1 MEAVKRGVMMNRK
14 NFGGLAVAGTL
25 VALGVFAAGCG
36 DRTTRVE
43 TGGGVSQ
50 TGISVTGEGK
60 VSGKPDVAK
69 LTLGV
74 TAESNTVQQAR
85 DQAANSLDGIVAS
98 LKKNGVAEKDLQ
110 TQQLNIEP
118 QYNYNNGDQKLRG
131 FRVTNVLN
139 VTLRDIN
146 KTSQVVDD
154 AVKAGGNETTI
165 QGLAFTIDNPEDLKK
180 QAREKAVADAKAK
193 AQTLAQVA
201 GVSIGAAMNI
211 SENSNT
217 PVFYDTRSAAGALA
231 APDVAKSTP
240 IQPGE
245 LDVTVNVAITWAIK

>member
-1 MEAVKRGVMMNRK
+1 MNDRRHFAGFAVVA
-14 NFGGLAVAGTL
+14 AV
-25 VALGVFAAGCG
+25 VVLGVLAAGCG

-43 TGGGVSQ
+43 TSGGQMQ

-74 TAESNTVQQAR
+74 TAEADTVQKAR
-85 DQAANSLDGIVAS
+85 DQAAGSLDGIVKS
-98 LKKNGVAEKDLQ
+98 LKNNGVADKDIQ
-110 TQQLNIEP
+110 TQQLNIQP
-118 QYNYNNGDQKLRG
+118 QYDYKDGNQKLRG
-131 FRVTNVLN
+131 FQVTNILN

-154 AVKAGGNETTI
+154 AVRAGGNDTTI
-165 QGLAFTIDNPEDLKK
+165 QGLAFTIDNPDALKK

-193 AQTLAQVA
+193 AETLAQVA
-201 GVSIGAAMNI
+201 GVGIGAAMSI
-211 SENSNT
+211 SESSNT
-217 PVFYDTRSAAGALA
+217 PVYYDSRSAQGGIA
-231 APDVAKSTP
+231 APDTGGPTP

-245 LDVTVNVAITWAIK
+245 LDVTVQVSITWAIK

>member
-1 MEAVKRGVMMNRK
+1 MNKRKRVA
-14 NFGGLAVAGTL
+14 GLATIGAV

-43 TGGGVSQ
+43 TSGGQGQ

-74 TAESNTVQQAR
+74 NAESDTVQKAR
-85 DQAANSLDGIVAS
+85 DQAAVSLDGIVKS
-98 LKKNGVAEKDLQ
+98 LKNNGVAEKDIQ
-110 TQQLNIEP
+110 TQQFNIQP
-118 QYNYNNGDQKLRG
+118 QYDYNDGNQRLRG
-131 FRVTNVLN
+131 FQVTNILS

-146 KTSQVVDD
+146 KTSRVVDD
-154 AVKAGGNETTI
+154 AVKAGGNDTAI
-165 QGLAFTIDNPEDLKK
+165 QGLAFTIDNPADLQK

-193 AQTLAQVA
+193 AETLAQVA
-201 GVSIGAAMNI
+201 GVIIGAAMNI
-211 SENSNT
+211 SENSNA
-217 PVFYDTRSAAGALA
+217 PVFYDSRSARAGIG
-231 APDVAKSTP
+231 APDTGGPTP

-245 LDVTVNVAITWAIK
+245 LDVTVQVSITWAIK